1 MAVLALHVVEFLRK
15 RLENAGEVSS
25 ADARMLRDHRRVAR
39 CRRLY
44 DLHIA
49 ALERRRRGC
58 IMLEEEVR
66 MPRIIGNGEILF
78 LLHVDIA
85 RICCRCAAR
94 ELRDVARNK
103 PCRRAVVFVV
113 PDSTVLQVEIYLAL
127 FAGKKRARELGV
139 RRCERET
146 RQRLLAL
153 LGIFAMRQDVA
164 LDLDLVCA
172 ERAVCRHVDK
182 DARTLARVADGA
194 MLGIAALCLMDGQPV
209 ELGYT

>member
-1 MAVLALHVVEFLRK
+1 MAVLALHIVELLRK
-15 RLENAGEVSS
+15 RLENVGEVGS
-25 ADARMLRDHRRVAR
+25 ADARMLGDHRRVAV

-58 IMLEEEVR
+58 LMLEEEVR
-66 MPRIIGNGEILF
+66 MPRIIGDGEILRF
-78 LLHVDIA
+78 LHVDIA

-103 PCRRAVVFVV
+103 PCRRAVVLVV
-113 PDSTVLQVEIYLAL
+113 PDGAVLQVEVYLAL

-139 RRCERET
+139 RRRQGKARER
-146 RQRLLAL
+146 LIAL
-153 LGIFAMRQDVA
+153 LGIFAMGQDVA
-164 LDLDLVCA
+164 LDLDLVRA
-172 ERAVCRHVDK
+172 ERAVFRHIDE
-182 DARTLARVADGA
+182 DARTLARVADSA
-194 MLGIAALCLMDGQPV
+194 MLGVAALCLMDGQPI